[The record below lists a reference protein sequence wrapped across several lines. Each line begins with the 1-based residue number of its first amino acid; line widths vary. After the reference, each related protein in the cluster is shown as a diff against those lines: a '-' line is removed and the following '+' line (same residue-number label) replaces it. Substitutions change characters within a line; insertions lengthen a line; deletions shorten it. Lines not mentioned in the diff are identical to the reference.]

1 MGVKEKASEVCA
13 VTIEYKKEG
22 EKRYAAWILGKFD
35 GEWLILSQ
43 IPISSK
49 SSEDYSELLN
59 NIRNYKDHFEDDSD
73 EDYEDDERHQGVRH
87 QRIRPLQGGR
97 RIDLHD

>member
-1 MGVKEKASEVCA
+1 MNGIVDSYLSESKLNSINQGLNSELGVKEKASEVCA

-73 EDYEDDERHQGVRH
+73 EDYEDD
-87 QRIRPLQGGR
+87 
-97 RIDLHD
+97 

>member
-73 EDYEDDERHQGVRH
+73 EDYEDD
-87 QRIRPLQGGR
+87 
-97 RIDLHD
+97 